1 MTRARAP
8 YMEWAKKRPR
18 AEVDLAGS
26 NLLACRLEDLPGAR
40 EALDIA
46 GESPNGYPPLVAAI
60 AEHSGVDPSRVST
73 AGGCSGANFLALA
86 AILDAG
92 DEVLIEWPGY
102 DPLVAAA
109 RMLGGEVRFFERRF
123 DEGWAIDPDRV
134 AASVTGRTRAV
145 VLSSPH
151 NPSGVL
157 ASEEALDRL
166 GALAS
171 RRGFSVL
178 VDEVYLETVEGRGA
192 EPAAARRPELIS
204 TNSLTKAFGLTALR
218 CGWSVASRET
228 AEAIRRARDVADVHS
243 AIPADRL
250 SVVAFR
256 NLPALRDRAR
266 RILAANRDL
275 WRAFADG
282 AEALEWVAPD
292 GSVVF
297 PRFRDGRD
305 AGDFA
310 SRLFDRHRVA
320 VAPGF
325 FFGAPSHFRV
335 SLGGS
340 TDRLAR
346 GLEAIARELGS

>member
-1 MTRARAP
+1 VTRARAP

-18 AEVDLAGS
+18 PDVDLAGS

-40 EALDIA
+40 EALDIS

-60 AEHSGVDPSRVST
+60 AEHSGVDPARVAT

-86 AILDAG
+86 AVIDAG

-109 RMLGGEVRFFERRF
+109 RMLGGEIRFFERRF
-123 DEGWAIDPDRV
+123 EESWAVDPDRI
-134 AASVTGRTRAV
+134 AAAATDRTRAV

-151 NPSGVL
+151 NPTGVR
-157 ASEEALDRL
+157 AADAALDRL
-166 GALAS
+166 GELAE

-178 VDEVYLETVEGRGA
+178 VDEVYLETVEGA
-192 EPAAARRPELIS
+192 SATPAAARRRPFIS
-204 TNSLTKAFGLTALR
+204 TNSLTKAYGLTALR
-218 CGWSVASRET
+218 CGWAVASTEA

-256 NLPALRDRAR
+256 NLPALRERAC
-266 RILAANRDL
+266 RILAANRKL
-275 WRAFADG
+275 WL
-282 AEALEWVAPD
+282 ALANSTDAIEWVPPQ

-305 AGDFA
+305 AGTFA
-310 SRLFDRHRVA
+310 ARLFDRHRVA
-320 VAPGF
+320 VAPGS
-325 FFGAPSHFRV
+325 FFGAPAHFRV
-335 SLGGS
+335 SLAGE
-340 TDRLAR
+340 TEKLAR
-346 GLEAIARELGS
+346 GLEAIAEEIGA